1 MTSQSPWF
9 DFLWYVVPQIMAW
22 LLTIV
27 PILSVFHICMQR
39 LILGRRPKVAETQP
53 QS

>member
-9 DFLWYVVPQIMAW
+9 DFLLYVVPQIMAW

-39 LILGRRPKVAETQP
+39 LILGRRPKATTRP
-53 QS
+53 S

>member
-9 DFLWYVVPQIMAW
+9 DFLLYVLPDIMAW
-22 LLTIV
+22 FLTIV

-39 LILGRRPKVAETQP
+39 LILGRRPKVAKTQP

>member
-1 MTSQSPWF
+1 MTTYGLWM
-9 DFLWYVVPQIMAW
+9 DFLCYVLPQIMAW

-39 LILGRRPKVAETQP
+39 LILGRRPKVAKTQP